1 MQIEDIEDFLK
12 RIDVISF
19 YTNRDNYN
27 DKIRLSLSAISKA
40 LEAIISCYPELGLE
54 IIKATQVDYIRIGK
68 MIEHGYWNANF
79 KVGWNAAQGTERL
92 KDYLLNLVN

>member
-1 MQIEDIEDFLK
+1 MQIEDIEDFLN

-27 DKIRLSLSAISKA
+27 EKIKLRLSAIAKA
-40 LEAIISCYPELGLE
+40 LEAIISCHPELGLE
-54 IIKATQVDYIRIGK
+54 IIKTTQVDYIRIGK

-92 KDYLLNLVN
+92 KDFLLNLVN